1 MTIVINF
8 CDFVAD
14 PILVLFGFVVFVV
27 VVGYFFSL
35 QCSSVDWSLQLID
48 PEFLCFQNYCQL

>member
-1 MTIVINF
+1 MRKEKRALRLQYMTIVINF

-27 VVGYFFSL
+27 VVGYFFSP
-35 QCSSVDWSLQLID
+35 QCSSVD
-48 PEFLCFQNYCQL
+48 